1 MLIKNSTTLAKAFFT
16 NSTLKLRTRKT
27 PTSLEESA

>member
-16 NSTLKLRTRKT
+16 NSTKEFLLGDTNKKQGRN
-27 PTSLEESA
+27 